1 MGHVCDPGGTDPGI
15 RGTGEEQEL
24 VELVRRDID
33 RDPAMGVAAKEPV
46 RTQRPVQPTRTETGR
61 MDHPSDRSGGDQLPR
76 ARRRPHLEPLGEI
89 DREDPP
95 GLRLHPS
102 DGIEDGHEIVF
113 QTEGPRSQYRC
124 FLRTFAEGGAPHV
137 PVASGADLP
146 CD

>member
-1 MGHVCDPGGTDPGI
+1 MGHVCDPGGNDPGI

-46 RTQRPVQPTRTETGR
+46 RMQRPVQPTRTETGR
-61 MDHPSDRSGGDQLPR
+61 MDHPTDRSGRDQLPR

-102 DGIEDGHEIVF
+102 DGIELFEGREPRLVDHEILAVAHRLDRM
-113 QTEGPRSQYRC
+113 PR
-124 FLRTFAEGGAPHV
+124 
-137 PVASGADLP
+137 PVAR
-146 CD
+146 